1 MCVPDLVL
9 KWTWTWPIM
18 NFEEKKEKIQNESF
32 TEITF
37 TEIRVPK
44 RTFTEISEISTEIHL
59 RVPKSAAKAATG
71 MRVEEILGQPEFARC
86 DGYLLSLLWGFFC
99 LLT

>member
-1 MCVPDLVL
+1 
-9 KWTWTWPIM
+9 M
-18 NFEEKKEKIQNESF
+18 NFEGKKKKIQNESF

-59 RVPKSAAKAATG
+59 RVPKSEPKVDPFSHSCVGICRRLAQGA
-71 MRVEEILGQPEFARC
+71 
-86 DGYLLSLLWGFFC
+86 
-99 LLT
+99 LTREWF